1 LIVARKYA
9 LSVPIKLGP
18 IKDSTRWTQRGGVS
32 SAKTLLRRGADDWL
46 CAMCDGSR
54 VITLI
59 DQFDKVLELA
69 GITHNSHG
77 DKYTLYSL
85 QHFYAML
92 SLRRGIGVFDVARNM
107 GTSVQVIQNHYSK
120 HYNTKF
126 IEFVPWRVVAE
137 ESGAAHFGFGGAM
150 LLDLLG
156 PAGRCSGAVADFHFS
171 DIPVRGDDGAR
182 AIGANDDVAAVE
194 QRGRRRQHP

>member
-1 LIVARKYA
+1 MPDGVKHSMLQSELEKSCEHTPRQMTGVR
-9 LSVPIKLGP
+9 
-18 IKDSTRWTQRGGVS
+18 RTQRGGVS

-46 CAMCDGSR
+46 FAMRDGSR

-85 QHFYAML
+85 RHFYAVL

-107 GTSVQVIQNHYSK
+107 GTSVQVIQNYYSK
-120 HYNTKF
+120 HATPRKL
-126 IEFVPWRVVAE
+126 ATQ
-137 ESGAAHFGFGGAM
+137 
-150 LLDLLG
+150 LG
-156 PAGRCSGAVADFHFS
+156 D
-171 DIPVRGDDGAR
+171 
-182 AIGANDDVAAVE
+182 
-194 QRGRRRQHP
+194 

>member
-1 LIVARKYA
+1 MATTTHYEHTPRQMTGVR
-9 LSVPIKLGP
+9 
-18 IKDSTRWTQRGGVS
+18 RTQRGGVS

-46 CAMCDGSR
+46 FAMRDGSR

-85 QHFYAML
+85 RHFYAVL

-107 GTSVQVIQNHYSK
+107 GTSVQVIQNYYSK
-120 HYNTKF
+120 HATPRKL
-126 IEFVPWRVVAE
+126 ATQ
-137 ESGAAHFGFGGAM
+137 
-150 LLDLLG
+150 LG
-156 PAGRCSGAVADFHFS
+156 D
-171 DIPVRGDDGAR
+171 
-182 AIGANDDVAAVE
+182 
-194 QRGRRRQHP
+194 